1 MNSRF
6 TPATFSAA
14 NRAWWD
20 SDAVNYHTQ
29 HPEYL
34 SSFYWCPEML
44 HEREAQLLGDVSGT
58 TVLELGCGS
67 APCGRW
73 LAEHFPT
80 ARIIGLDL
88 SMEMLRC
95 APLDHAPFRPLHA
108 DALALPLQDNSVD
121 TVFSVFGALPFI
133 DDLSAVFAEV
143 SRVLR
148 PQGRFVF
155 SVNHPMR
162 WIFADDPSAEGL
174 HVAYSYFD
182 DAYTEANER
191 GELVYAES
199 HHTLSDYINHLVA
212 AGFSIR
218 RMIEPEWPDN
228 LTTTWGQWS
237 PLRGHVFPGTLII
250 SAAKEPGCM

>member
-14 NRAWWD
+14 NRSWWD
-20 SDAVNYHTQ
+20 HDAANYHAQ

-44 HEREAQLLGDVSGT
+44 HEEQAQLLGDVSDT

-67 APCGRW
+67 APCSRW
-73 LAEHFPT
+73 LAERFPT
-80 ARIIGLDL
+80 ARIIGVDI
-88 SMEMLRC
+88 SEQMLRR
-95 APLDHAPFRPLHA
+95 AAIDDATLHLLHA
-108 DALALPLQDNSVD
+108 DALALPLRPRSVD

-133 DDLSAVFAEV
+133 EDLSAAFAEV

-148 PQGRFVF
+148 PGGRFVF

-182 DAYTEANER
+182 DAYTEADDQ
-191 GELVYAES
+191 GVLSYAEG
-199 HHTLSDYINHLVA
+199 HHTVSDYANGLVA
-212 AGFSIR
+212 AGLSIR
-218 RMIEPEWPDN
+218 HMIEPEWPED
-228 LTTTWGQWS
+228 LETTWGQWS
-237 PLRGHVFPGTLII
+237 PLRGRIFPGTLII
-250 SAAKEPGCM
+250 SARKD